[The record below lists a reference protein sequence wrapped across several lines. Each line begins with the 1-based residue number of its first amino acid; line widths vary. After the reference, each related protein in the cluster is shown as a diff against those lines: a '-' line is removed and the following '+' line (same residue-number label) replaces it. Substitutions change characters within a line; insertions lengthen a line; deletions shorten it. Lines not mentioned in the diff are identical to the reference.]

1 MKPIVLLFVAL
12 ISTGASTAVADDE
25 TRIVGV
31 VLSAAGDPVAGAVV
45 SLPELRREKAT
56 DMDGRFVFEDLPKGE
71 YLVGVSS
78 LRFGGAVVRTEA
90 SDRPTEIVEITL
102 DKIVHSGTVSVTA
115 AGVARSLSE
124 LTTPVDLLV
133 GDDLQ
138 RRKQSTLGETL
149 AQQPGVT
156 ATSYGQGSSRP
167 VIRGLGQDRIR
178 ILENGLDTG
187 DVSSIGPDHAVSM
200 DPLAAEQVEIV
211 RGPATVLWGANAI
224 GGVVN
229 VLDGRVPDRP
239 ASAPVSGAVE
249 LEYGSNSEK
258 TAGAVKLDGGGG
270 RWAWHLDLYARDQ
283 DDYSSPAS
291 TSSGENGHHDDGVEE
306 PETDVVEN
314 SWAEA
319 VGATLGGSYVTDR
332 GFVGIAFG
340 GYRTDYGIPGHH
352 HHEHDMDGQGE
363 VEEEEGVHSELEQR
377 RVDLHSQLDDPL
389 GGFSALRLSAGWRDY
404 DHEEIAGDEIG
415 TRFENRWSEVRL
427 DLLNQRVFGFEGTLG
442 LQYVNRNFAAFG
454 DEAFVAPTDTTK
466 LGAYVFEQTATEPVG
481 FEFGLRYDDQ
491 DTRTSDAGLPDR
503 EFRTW
508 TGSVGVVWDISDNW
522 GLGASLNRP
531 ERAPTPEELYSNGPH
546 AATFS
551 YELGNPYLDPEVG
564 NGLETS
570 LRVTYDRF
578 ETTISAFVTRYDG
591 FIYLADTGEEIE
603 GFEVLQFTQGDAE
616 FKGFEL
622 HGHLEILHGSRSHLH
637 LGFSYDQVDAE
648 FRDTGQPL
656 PRIPPRRGR
665 LALIYMAERWDARIE
680 GWWVDDQLDVAE
692 HETPTPGYEMLNAS
706 VGYKIF
712 SGRVVHEFLLR
723 GRNLSN
729 EVAYNHVSFLKFQAP
744 LPGRDV
750 SLVYRVLF

>member
-1 MKPIVLLFVAL
+1 MKPIVLLLVAL
-12 ISTGASTAVADDE
+12 ISAGASTAVADDE
-25 TRIVGV
+25 ARIAGV
-31 VLSAAGDPVAGAVV
+31 VLSVAGDPVAGAVV
-45 SLPELRREKAT
+45 SLPELRRETTT
-56 DMDGRFVFEDLPKGE
+56 DGDGRFVFENLPEGE

-90 SDRPTEIVEITL
+90 SDGPADIIEITL

-229 VLDGRVPDRP
+229 VLDGRVPDRQ

-306 PETDVVEN
+306 PETDVIEN

-319 VGATLGGSYVTDR
+319 VGATLGGSYVTER

-377 RVDLHSQLDDPL
+377 RVDLHSQLDDPF

-442 LQYVNRNFAAFG
+442 LQYVNRDFAAFG

-466 LGAYVFEQTATEPVG
+466 LGAFVFEQTAAEPVG

-578 ETTISAFVTRYDG
+578 ETTFSAFVTRYDG

-648 FRDTGQPL
+648 FCDTGQPL

-680 GWWVDDQLDVAE
+680 GWWVDDQLEVAE

-729 EVAYNHVSFLKFQAP
+729 EVAYNHVSFLKYQAP

>member
-1 MKPIVLLFVAL
+1 MKPVVLLFVAL

-25 TRIVGV
+25 ARIAGV

-306 PETDVVEN
+306 RETDVVEN

-319 VGATLGGSYVTDR
+319 VGGTLGGSYVTDR

-352 HHEHDMDGQGE
+352 HHEHDMDGHGE

-377 RVDLHSQLDDPL
+377 RVDLHSQLDDPF

-442 LQYVNRNFAAFG
+442 LQYVNRDFAAFG
-454 DEAFVAPTDTTK
+454 DEAFVAPTETTK
-466 LGAYVFEQTATEPVG
+466 LGAYVFEQTAAEPVG

-491 DTRTSDAGLPDR
+491 DTRTSDVGLPDR

-570 LRVTYDRF
+570 FRVTYDRF

-591 FIYLADTGEEIE
+591 FIYLADSGEEID

-622 HGHLEILHGSRSHLH
+622 HGHLEILHGPRSHLH

-680 GWWVDDQLDVAE
+680 GWWVDDQLEVAE

-712 SGRVVHEFLLR
+712 VGRMVHEFLLR

>member
-1 MKPIVLLFVAL
+1 
-12 ISTGASTAVADDE
+12 
-25 TRIVGV
+25 
-31 VLSAAGDPVAGAVV
+31 
-45 SLPELRREKAT
+45 
-56 DMDGRFVFEDLPKGE
+56 
-71 YLVGVSS
+71 
-78 LRFGGAVVRTEA
+78 
-90 SDRPTEIVEITL
+90 
-102 DKIVHSGTVSVTA
+102 
-115 AGVARSLSE
+115 
-124 LTTPVDLLV
+124 
-133 GDDLQ
+133 
-138 RRKQSTLGETL
+138 
-149 AQQPGVT
+149 
-156 ATSYGQGSSRP
+156 
-167 VIRGLGQDRIR
+167 
-178 ILENGLDTG
+178 
-187 DVSSIGPDHAVSM
+187 
-200 DPLAAEQVEIV
+200 
-211 RGPATVLWGANAI
+211 
-224 GGVVN
+224 
-229 VLDGRVPDRP
+229 
-239 ASAPVSGAVE
+239 
-249 LEYGSNSEK
+249 
-258 TAGAVKLDGGGG
+258 
-270 RWAWHLDLYARDQ
+270 
-283 DDYSSPAS
+283 
-291 TSSGENGHHDDGVEE
+291 
-306 PETDVVEN
+306 
-314 SWAEA
+314 
-319 VGATLGGSYVTDR
+319 
-332 GFVGIAFG
+332 
-340 GYRTDYGIPGHH
+340 
-352 HHEHDMDGQGE
+352 MDGQGE

-377 RVDLHSQLDDPL
+377 RVDLHSQLDDPF

-442 LQYVNRNFAAFG
+442 LQYVNRDFAAFG

-466 LGAYVFEQTATEPVG
+466 LGAFVFEQTAAEPVG

-578 ETTISAFVTRYDG
+578 ETTFSAFVTRYDG

-648 FRDTGQPL
+648 FCDTGQPL

-680 GWWVDDQLDVAE
+680 GWWVDDQLEVAE

-723 GRNLSN
+723 VRNLSN
-729 EVAYNHVSFLKFQAP
+729 EVAYNHVSFLKYQAP